1 MVREP
6 NITKYFLII
15 VNSLLP
21 LPWDPGLLSNN
32 PPLVF
37 DAVIYYLL
45 YLALF
50 SHLQETTCL
59 YLYEILPWAIV
70 LLQLVN
76 KPFFSSKPPPTPG
89 LNREF
94 MIINILPYQQF
105 FHYFFKNLNRDL
117 LSLLFPF
124 CLTFCLCPLIR
135 CTLFQT
141 SLSTFFFSIDCTFDT
156 RCSFFQSNPIF
167 ILFTTFFPPSSHC
180 CICWRFFFL
189 VDINE

>member
-1 MVREP
+1 MFHRYCETTTRQLRYEEPHPITTFRSIEMVREP

-50 SHLQETTCL
+50 SHLQERTGL

-76 KPFFSSKPPPTPG
+76 KPFFSSKPPLTLG

-94 MIINILPYQQF
+94 MIINILPYQ
-105 FHYFFKNLNRDL
+105 
-117 LSLLFPF
+117 
-124 CLTFCLCPLIR
+124 
-135 CTLFQT
+135 
-141 SLSTFFFSIDCTFDT
+141 
-156 RCSFFQSNPIF
+156 
-167 ILFTTFFPPSSHC
+167 
-180 CICWRFFFL
+180 
-189 VDINE
+189 